1 MMRTFPVG
9 LLLAATMAVMLFL
22 PLGCGDATTTTNA
35 TSVKTEP
42 TEVPVAAPDPDP
54 GQTPVEV
61 QEDSSPYGAGSTT
74 PQAVGTLIDG
84 LQLKNIRWS
93 DHGTYYRIVFEMATP
108 DGKPVLQVP
117 HAESFINGS
126 SLRVVLGG
134 IRSISDSPSVT
145 SMDNIIG
152 DTMVKSIKRTTE
164 SDDQALV
171 YEISLSKPTTYSLA
185 GLGSPGRIV
194 IDVNKI

>member
-1 MMRTFPVG
+1 MRSFPVG
-9 LLLAATMAVMLFL
+9 LLLVATTAVMLSL
-22 PLGCGDATTTTNA
+22 PLGCGDTTTTNA

-42 TEVPVAAPDPDP
+42 VEVPVAAPDPVP
-54 GQTPVEV
+54 GQTPVEA
-61 QEDSSPYGAGSTT
+61 QEDTSPYGAGSTT

-117 HAESFINGS
+117 HAEASINGTT
-126 SLRVVLGG
+126 LRVVLGG

-145 SMDNIIG
+145 SMDNVIG
-152 DTMVKSIKRTTE
+152 DTMVKSMKRTTE

-171 YEISLSKPTTYSLA
+171 YEITLAQPTTYSLA

-194 IDVNKI
+194 IDIVKI

>member
-1 MMRTFPVG
+1 MRSFLVG
-9 LLLAATMAVMLFL
+9 LLLAASMAVILLL
-22 PLGCGDATTTTNA
+22 PLGCGDSSTATDV

-42 TEVPVAAPDPDP
+42 VEIPVAAPDPVP
-54 GQTPVEV
+54 GATPVEA
-61 QEDSSPYGAGSTT
+61 QEDTSPYGVGSTT
-74 PQAVGTLIDG
+74 PQSVGTLIDG

-93 DHGTYYRIVFEMATP
+93 DHGSYYRIVFEMATS

-117 HAESFINGS
+117 HAEASINS
-126 SLRVVLGG
+126 STLRVVLGG

-145 SMDNIIG
+145 TRENIIG
-152 DTMVKSIKRTTE
+152 DTMVKSISRTTE

-171 YEISLSKPTTYSLA
+171 YEINLSKPTTYSLA

-194 IDVNKI
+194 IDINKI

>member
-1 MMRTFPVG
+1 MRIFPVG
-9 LLLAATMAVMLFL
+9 LLLAAAMTVMLAL
-22 PLGCGDATTTTNA
+22 PLGCGDSSTTNA

-42 TEVPVAAPDPDP
+42 VEAPIAAPDPAPDQP
-54 GQTPVEV
+54 PVEA
-61 QEDSSPYGAGSTT
+61 QEETSPYGAGLTT

-93 DHGTYYRIVFEMATP
+93 DHGTYYRVVFEMATP

-117 HAESFINGS
+117 HAEASINGT

-134 IRSISDSPSVT
+134 IRSLGSSPSVT
-145 SMDNIIG
+145 TSDNVIG
-152 DTMVKSIKRTTE
+152 DTMVKSINRTKE

-171 YEISLSKPTTYSLA
+171 YEITLAQPTTYSLA
-185 GLGSPGRIV
+185 GLGSPGRII
-194 IDVNKI
+194 IDIVKL

>member
-1 MMRTFPVG
+1 MRSLPVG
-9 LLLAATMAVMLFL
+9 LLLAVTMAVILFL
-22 PLGCGDATTTTNA
+22 PLGCGDTTTTNA

-42 TEVPVAAPDPDP
+42 VEVPVAAPEPAP
-54 GQTPVEV
+54 GQPPVEA
-61 QEDSSPYGAGSTT
+61 QEETSPYGAGSTT

-93 DHGTYYRIVFEMATP
+93 DHGNYYRIVFEMATP

-117 HAESFINGS
+117 HAEASINGP

-134 IRSISDSPSVT
+134 IRSLGDSPSVT
-145 SMDNIIG
+145 SRENIIG
-152 DTMVKSIKRTTE
+152 DTMVKSIRRTTE

-171 YEISLSKPTTYSLA
+171 YEISLSQPTTYSLA
-185 GLGSPGRIV
+185 GLGSPGRII
-194 IDVNKI
+194 IDINKI

>member
-1 MMRTFPVG
+1 MRKFPVG
-9 LLLAATMAVMLFL
+9 LLLAVAMTVLLVL
-22 PLGCGDATTTTNA
+22 PLGCGDSSTTNA

-42 TEVPVAAPDPDP
+42 VEAPIAAPDPAPDQP
-54 GQTPVEV
+54 PVEA
-61 QEDSSPYGAGSTT
+61 QEETSPYGAGLTT

-93 DHGTYYRIVFEMATP
+93 DHGTYYRVVFEMATP

-117 HAESFINGS
+117 HAEASINGT

-134 IRSISDSPSVT
+134 IRSLGSSPSVT
-145 SMDNIIG
+145 TSDNVIG
-152 DTMVKSIKRTTE
+152 DTIVKSINRTKE

-171 YEISLSKPTTYSLA
+171 YEITLAQPSTYSLA
-185 GLGSPGRIV
+185 GLGSPGRII
-194 IDVNKI
+194 IDIIKL